1 MTQQH
6 DLNHATWDCKYHV
19 VFMVKYRKK
28 AVFGKIKKILPP
40 CSTTWPGGGNAG
52 SRRAI

>member
-6 DLNHATWDCKYHV
+6 HLNHATWDCKYHL
-19 VFMVKYRKK
+19 VFIPKYRKK
-28 AVFGKIKKILPP
+28 AVFGKIKKTSAP
-40 CSTTWPGGGNAG
+40 CSTTWPGAANAG